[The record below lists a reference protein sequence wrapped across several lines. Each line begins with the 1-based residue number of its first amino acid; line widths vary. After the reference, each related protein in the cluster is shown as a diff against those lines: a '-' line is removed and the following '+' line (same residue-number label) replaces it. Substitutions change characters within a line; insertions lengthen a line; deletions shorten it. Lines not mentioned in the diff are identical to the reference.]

1 MTKIL
6 PVKKN
11 KYGERVADISVDKYY
26 TQIFEEVLE
35 AHEESVIGLADYL
48 EAEELVDVIACC
60 ITRFDILGFK
70 DYKLNKVRGAG
81 NVDANFY
88 AHLTQ
93 QVAEAYTATKKEPI
107 IEFVE
112 LAGIINVCRVRLE
125 YLGFN
130 EDKRQKLYDRVNTK
144 NRKRG
149 YFDD

>member
-35 AHEESVIGLADYL
+35 AHEESVIGMADYL
-48 EAEELVDVIACC
+48 EAEELVDVMTCC
-60 ITRFDILGFK
+60 ITRIDILDIGVQPNLYITASEAK
-70 DYKLNKVRGAG
+70 T
-81 NVDANFY
+81 NFY
-88 AHLTQ
+88 VKLAQ
-93 QVAEAYTATKKEPI
+93 QVARAYATVKMEKICEV
-107 IEFVE
+107 VE
-112 LAGIINVCRVRLE
+112 LMEIINMCLNRLE